1 MVKAVFS
8 LGMVPAVIG
17 PCSSCKRQHCS
28 GRNRS
33 LTAAGA
39 TDLKSRLIELNLAG
53 FGTHLATEAFRFTI
67 AVFTVKKWMGDD
79 L

>member
-8 LGMVPAVIG
+8 PGMVPAVIG

-33 LTAAGA
+33 LTAAGV

-53 FGTHLATEAFRFTI
+53 FGAHLATEAFRFTI